1 MRIAVIDSSPL
12 ILLSHLA
19 LAEKLVLYFDLI
31 YVPSAVQRE
40 VRSKHRFGYKL
51 KKLYK
56 TGIFVRCPFAA
67 KDRVEL
73 LRAELDEGE
82 AEALVQAQEK
92 NATYFIGDEKRARE
106 IGAAQGLKMVGTAR
120 ILARLNQDGQAADT
134 AELVKK
140 LRRDLNFRITPQLVE
155 KAIAMAIETI

>member
-1 MRIAVIDSSPL
+1 MPL
-12 ILLSHLA
+12 TLS
-19 LAEKLVLYFDLI
+19 
-31 YVPSAVQRE
+31 
-40 VRSKHRFGYKL
+40 
-51 KKLYK
+51 
-56 TGIFVRCPFAA
+56 
-67 KDRVEL
+67 
-73 LRAELDEGE
+73 
-82 AEALVQAQEK
+82 
-92 NATYFIGDEKRARE
+92 ATKSVRE